1 MSDGSRLDLWE
12 RWQETAYRAVP
23 YLMLA
28 VSTAL
33 APLHEAWSW
42 PTTPA
47 LAAVALA
54 WLLLTQRR
62 GPRPVHYAGLLVLIV
77 VLVLENPLF
86 GFFAISG
93 YFAADAFPG
102 RWMYLGVWVTA
113 VAIGTSQVGGWPL
126 PDDTPL
132 WAWIGVVAVNLLV
145 ATALIFFHTTTEE
158 RNRRLGVLEERRRM
172 AEEIH
177 DTLAQGLAG
186 IIAQLEALEHA
197 HDRGGDWR
205 RHLDTAAQLARESL
219 SEARRS
225 VHAVEPEALDG
236 TQLPDALAE
245 VARRWSGIN
254 GVSADVTTTGTARPM
269 HPDVEVALLR
279 TAQEALANVAKHAR
293 ATRVGVTLSY
303 MEDLVT
309 LDVRDDG
316 VGFTPNGANGGF
328 GLTGMR
334 GRLQRLAGTLEVE
347 SEPGAGT
354 AVSASVP
361 AVAP

>member
-1 MSDGSRLDLWE
+1 MSDASRIDAWE
-12 RWQETAYRAVP
+12 RWQGTAYLAIP
-23 YLMLA
+23 YFMLA
-28 VSTAL
+28 VSVAF
-33 APLHEAWSW
+33 APLHESWSW
-42 PTTPA
+42 PRTPA

-62 GPRPVHYAGLLVLIV
+62 GPRSLHYAGLLALIV
-77 VLVLENPLF
+77 LLVLENPLF
-86 GFFAISG
+86 GFFAASG
-93 YFAADAFPG
+93 YFVADAFPG
-102 RWMYLGVWVTA
+102 RWMYIGVWVTA
-113 VAIGTSQVGGWPL
+113 AAVATTWVGGWPL
-126 PDDTPL
+126 PDGVPVWVWL
-132 WAWIGVVAVNLLV
+132 CVVAVNVLL
-145 ATALIFFHTTTEE
+145 ATGLVFIHSTVEA

-172 AEEIH
+172 SEEIH

-186 IIAQLEALEHA
+186 IIAQLEALEHG

-225 VHAVEPEALDG
+225 VQAVSPAALEG
-236 TQLPDALAE
+236 ARLPDALGE
-245 VARRWSGIN
+245 VARRWSGIS
-254 GVSADVTTTGTARPM
+254 GVSAEVTTTGTARPM
-269 HPDVEVALLR
+269 HPDVDVALLR

-316 VGFTPNGANGGF
+316 VGFTPNGDNGGF
-328 GLTGMR
+328 GLAGMR
-334 GRLQRLAGTLEVE
+334 ARMQRLAGTLEVE